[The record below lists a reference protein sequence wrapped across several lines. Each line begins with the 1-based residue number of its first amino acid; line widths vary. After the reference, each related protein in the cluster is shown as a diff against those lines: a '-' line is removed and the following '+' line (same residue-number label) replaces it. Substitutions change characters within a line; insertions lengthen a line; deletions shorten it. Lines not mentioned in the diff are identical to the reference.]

1 MIMTGTDNGTM
12 TGLESGIALGAMM
25 KTVKEDMSMH
35 VFMIEQGM
43 ISMVG
48 IVAERENWRIMSK
61 KKNGR
66 VTGIRK
72 GVMILM
78 GIEIGRWVEPMAI
91 LQLLTRPQ
99 IRTQGN

>member
-1 MIMTGTDNGTM
+1 
-12 TGLESGIALGAMM
+12 
-25 KTVKEDMSMH
+25 
-35 VFMIEQGM
+35 
-43 ISMVG
+43 
-48 IVAERENWRIMSK
+48 MSK

-66 VTGIRK
+66 VIGIRK